1 MDEIVCKFQSGLRG
15 GRVIENVVRVY
26 SEYGF
31 KCERKYLSDNVLVF
45 TINNGYF
52 NNAEVVSLDESSC
65 VDKVFRDYV
74 AAGYA
79 CTKRDIRSSQDVE
92 QALFKGFF
100 FVESTRERLYSDYQK
115 FTKSIT
121 SFYSSAAEYRYI
133 DAPYLVN
140 DKVVDCRIT
149 DEIKKRLADDK
160 PALFLIEAAAG
171 FGKTCTAYELV
182 NEILAFDNC
191 LPLFSELSRNRSAK
205 IFRYVLLDEIDR
217 TFPQLKSRLVE
228 REIQKGRVVVVLDG
242 FDELLRKSESGA
254 DFESAEPML
263 ETIGELLKER
273 AKIILTTRRTV
284 LFEGDDFHRWVD
296 QSADKFDVYRFKL
309 SEPRINDWL
318 ASDRLNQIELA
329 GFDIEG
335 IANPVLL
342 SYLRCITD
350 EEFDRAVNGKD
361 ELVAKYFTYMLE
373 RERTRQD
380 LRLDVAGQYGVLAGI
395 AKDMIDLG
403 YTSEARDYI
412 VDLIKSN
419 FVKVLDDVRSSYA
432 STEKPSRD
440 EVANKLASH
449 ALLDKSAGDNSKIGF
464 INEFVFGNFVAE
476 NILASSDWF
485 NDDLRFV
492 EPAVISYRP
501 RGGETRQQLS
511 EALSGVMEFLDWN
524 SRVSFSCSLTNR
536 IDFPLVDGEVDGL
549 VIEGLE
555 IGEEAVSQ
563 FLFNECTFKDCR
575 IRLASLT
582 DVTFLNCRFFG
593 GAVISGGGGGSV
605 HVLGCSGDGELTSQ
619 IAAVLV
625 DDSSEINSAPSLECS
640 VDRYILEKFWPVGTL
655 NFHRR
660 RPIKGICGVNNEF
673 SPEQLYEGINSLK
686 RRGIIF
692 EPSKPSFVEL
702 SIDRIGEI
710 RAILG
715 RTSL

>member
-1 MDEIVCKFQSGLRG
+1 M
-15 GRVIENVVRVY
+15 IENVVRVY

-31 KCERKYLSDNVLVF
+31 RCERKYLQSNVLVF

-52 NNAEVVSLDESSC
+52 NNAEVVSIGELSC
-65 VDKVFRDYV
+65 VDEVFREYA

-79 CTKRDIRSSQDVE
+79 CTKRDIRSAKDVE

-100 FVESTRERLYSDYQK
+100 FVDSTKERLHSDYQK

-121 SFYSSAAEYRYI
+121 SFYSATAEYRYI
-133 DAPYLVN
+133 DAPYILN
-140 DKVVDCRIT
+140 DKSTDSRIT
-149 DEIKKRLADDK
+149 DEIMGRLADDK

-182 NEILAFDNC
+182 NEILATEDR

-242 FDELLRKSESGA
+242 FDELLRKSDNGA

-296 QSADKFDVYRFKL
+296 QSVDKFDVYRFKL
-309 SEPRINDWL
+309 NEPRINDWL
-318 ASDRLNQIELA
+318 SLDRLSQIEGA

-342 SYLRCITD
+342 SYLRCIADD
-350 EEFDRAVNGKD
+350 EFARAVDGRD
-361 ELVAKYFTYMLE
+361 ELVARYFNYMLE

-380 LRLDVAGQYGVLAGI
+380 LRLDVAGQYKILTGI
-395 AKDMIDLG
+395 ARDMIDFG
-403 YTSEARDYI
+403 YTSESRDYI
-412 VDLIKSN
+412 VDLIKSS
-419 FVKVLDDVRSSYA
+419 FVKVLDEVRSSYA

-449 ALLDKSAGDNSKIGF
+449 ALLDKSAGDDSKIGF

-476 NILASSDWF
+476 NVMGSLEWL
-485 NDDLRFV
+485 NDDLRFI
-492 EPAVISYRP
+492 EPAVVSYRP
-501 RGGETRQQLS
+501 RGTQQRQRLNS
-511 EALSGVMEFLDWN
+511 ALSGVAEFLDWN
-524 SRVSFSCSLTNR
+524 SRVSFSCSLINR
-536 IDFPLVDGEVDGL
+536 IDYPLTDGEVDGL
-549 VIEGLE
+549 VIENIEL
-555 IGEEAVSQ
+555 GEERVSQ
-563 FLFNECTFKDCR
+563 FLFNECTFKSCR
-575 IRLASLT
+575 IQLAALAN
-582 DVTFLNCRFFG
+582 VTFLNCRFYG
-593 GAVISGGGGGSV
+593 CSTTAGQAQGNV
-605 HVLGCSGDGELTSQ
+605 HVLGCVGDGELISK
-619 IAAVLV
+619 IATALVTEGDSDELLVSPGDAV
-625 DDSSEINSAPSLECS
+625 DK
-640 VDRYILEKFWPVGTL
+640 YILEKFWPVGTL

-660 RPIKGICGVNNEF
+660 RPIKGICGVSNEF

-686 RRGIIF
+686 RRGLIF